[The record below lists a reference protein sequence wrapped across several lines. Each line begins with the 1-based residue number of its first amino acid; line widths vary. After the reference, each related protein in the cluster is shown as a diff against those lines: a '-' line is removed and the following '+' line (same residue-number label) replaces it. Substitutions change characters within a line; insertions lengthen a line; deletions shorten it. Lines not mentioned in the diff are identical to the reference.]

1 MFVKNKKA
9 LISSRHGELSIY
21 RRLVLDMLEEGLNLA
36 NPETYIKKALES
48 EKLNRIRN
56 ADKLFV
62 VSIGKAGSSL
72 ARGFID
78 VVERRIDYGVIVAP
92 YGYGKDVPGFHVIES
107 GHPLIDEN
115 SLRAGEEVVANL
127 DGAGEDDLVILLVSG
142 GGSSALSHPPADIP
156 FEEKQKVIKYL
167 MEKGAGISEINTV
180 RRHISIVKGGWLAFI
195 ASPAPLINFIVSDV
209 PGDRPEDVAS
219 GPGVP
224 DPTTHADALNILKK
238 YGLVDDC
245 KPVSDYL
252 LAGVMDMVPET
263 PDENHPIFK
272 KVSTEII
279 LKNSIILDGIKE
291 IIEREGHRCEIVQ
304 WNTLDE
310 LVEKHLELI
319 EKGEKGFYISGGEF
333 PVGAGGGRGGPNQEL
348 AVRIGLGA
356 KTNRAF
362 VFAGIDTDGKD
373 GNSGYAGGI
382 IDSISRNIWNKRGVN
397 VEEYLSEH
405 NTAEVLESSDDAI
418 DTGPTGTNVNHL
430 RILFIPS
437 F

>member
-21 RRLVLDMLEEGLNLA
+21 RRLVLDMLQEGLRLS
-36 NPETYIKKALES
+36 NPETSIKKALDS
-48 EKLNRIRN
+48 EKLNRIRS

-156 FEEKQKVIKYL
+156 FEEKQKVIRKL
-167 MEKGAGISEINTV
+167 MEKGAGIGEINTV

-195 ASPAPLINFIVSDV
+195 ASPASLINFIVSDV

-279 LKNSIILDGIKE
+279 LKNSEILNGVKE
-291 IIEREGHRCEIVQ
+291 IIEREGQRCEIIQ

-319 EKGEKGFYISGGEF
+319 EKGERGFYISGGEF

-348 AVRIGLGA
+348 AVRIGLEA

-373 GNSGYAGGI
+373 GNSGYAGAIVDSFTVKLWRDKGI
-382 IDSISRNIWNKRGVN
+382 NPRDFLEKHDSSI
-397 VEEYLSEH
+397 LLEH
-405 NTAEVLESSDDAI
+405 SMDAI
-418 DTGPTGTNVNHL
+418 DTGPTGTNLNHI
-430 RILFIPS
+430 RILFIP
-437 F
+437 